1 MVVAASRRA
10 RRAVQRRSGEGIVYS
25 AINVKKWAVEA
36 PSAERVRP
44 SCCSRCGAASRP
56 PGQALVVVSHGLR
69 ERQVRGPAEPDAGPQ
84 TLVLRVRRYRCLRC
98 GGITTVLPRG
108 LTARRHYSASAIGLA
123 LCLHGLRGLS
133 VGETRQ
139 RVCTWP
145 VGFETE
151 RWTTLPKWVAAI
163 EAGRLFR
170 VVRPSPAGT
179 SLRRKSE
186 RAAATL
192 CSLAL
197 SGGELQAQVFEGAA
211 LAA

>member
-1 MVVAASRRA
+1 
-10 RRAVQRRSGEGIVYS
+10 VQ
-25 AINVKKWAVEA
+25 
-36 PSAERVRP
+36 
-44 SCCSRCGAASRP
+44 
-56 PGQALVVVSHGLR
+56 
-69 ERQVRGPAEPDAGPQ
+69 
-84 TLVLRVRRYRCLRC
+84 VRRYRCLRC
-98 GGITTVLPRG
+98 GGLTTVLPRG

-151 RWTTLPKWVAAI
+151 RWTTLQKWIAAI

-170 VVRPSPAGT
+170 VVRSSPAGT
-179 SLRRKSE
+179 SLHRKSE
-186 RAAATL
+186 RAATTL

-197 SGGELQAQVFEGAA
+197 SGGELEAQVFEGAA